1 MQRYAAWL
9 EHPSHMSNR
18 RGNVRDMLEKSTR
31 KDDIYR
37 RIRHRQASRDVC
49 NFLLGN
55 VVVKRKFLRR
65 HVNSNQIEAPARL
78 NRPRV
83 NAPAATAEIEDGS
96 TVRKPTEECVRILLE
111 LLPQRFVGR

>member
-1 MQRYAAWL
+1 
-9 EHPSHMSNR
+9 
-18 RGNVRDMLEKSTR
+18 MLEKSTR

-37 RIRHRQASRDVC
+37 RIWHRQACRDVR
-49 NFLLGN
+49 NFFFGN

-65 HVNSNQIEAPARL
+65 YVNSNQIEAPARL

-96 TVRKPTEECVRILLE
+96 AVRKPTEECVRILLE
-111 LLPQRFVGR
+111 LLPQRLVGR